1 MPSFS
6 KIVGLVAGFAAV
18 ASAFPAVPKLN
29 AVQTRMYELAK
40 RQNAGAAALGISDV
54 DILQFALTLEWLENE
69 FYRQGFMK
77 FGDDA
82 FRALGLNEAQLADL
96 KSIGKSEETHVVTLT
111 SAIAAAGVKPVQ
123 PCTYNFGFTD
133 AAGMVATASVL
144 ESVGVS
150 AYLGAATLIF
160 DPSILAVAGSILTIE
175 ARHQSFIRVASGLA
189 ASPSPFDTPLGPKAV
204 FSLAAPFIQ
213 SCPEGSNLILTSF
226 PTLALS
232 SPQASE
238 VKTLAVGSMLN
249 FQSDAAPTAT
259 FCGFTNSAAAGGTA
273 FTAFTAATGCALPPN
288 LAGLVYVTLTN
299 AAPRT
304 GVITDDITLAG
315 PTVLQLS

>member
-6 KIVGLVAGFAAV
+6 KIATLVAGFAAAV
-18 ASAFPAVPKLN
+18 SAAPAAPQLT
-29 AVQTRMYELAK
+29 ARQTKMYEMAK

-54 DILQFALTLEWLENE
+54 DIAQFALTLEWLENE
-69 FYRQGFMK
+69 FYRQGFLK

-82 FRALGLNEAQLADL
+82 FRALGLNDQQLSDL

-111 SAIAAAGVKPVQ
+111 SAIAAAGVQPVQ

-133 AAGMVATASVL
+133 AAGMVATAAVL

-160 DPSILAVAGSILTIE
+160 DPKILALAGSILTVE
-175 ARHQSFIRVASGLA
+175 ARHQSFIRAASGIV

-213 SCPEGSNLILTSF
+213 SCPEGSNLILTAF
-226 PTLALS
+226 PTLALA
-232 SPQASE
+232 SPQAAE
-238 VKTLAVGSMLN
+238 VKTLVAGSMLN
-249 FQSDAAPTAT
+249 FQSDAAAGAT
-259 FCGFTNSAAAGGTA
+259 FCGFTNSGAAGGTSFTP
-273 FTAFTAATGCALPPN
+273 FTAGTGCALPPN
-288 LAGLVYVTLTN
+288 LSGLVYVSLTN
-299 AAPRT
+299 AAPKT
-304 GVITDDITLAG
+304 GVITDAITMAG